1 MITKMKLPIRL
12 SFIIYSL
19 SFSMMLA
26 SCSDDS
32 KEMSDE
38 EWSEAR
44 HMGKAVG
51 NFTAE
56 EWYAGG
62 ELGTTMNVTQGC
74 YEDETPDSSLSV
86 MSRSFRHLST
96 DWALPMCESR
106 VSTVILAMVMAS
118 VSRSIMLSGAMA
130 ICWLSIILLMA

>member
-1 MITKMKLPIRL
+1 
-12 SFIIYSL
+12 
-19 SFSMMLA
+19 MMRSKNYHFLVMA
-26 SCSDDS
+26 ALLMGSAMTSCSDDNT
-32 KEMSDE
+32 EMSDE

-74 YEDETPDSSLSV
+74 YED
-86 MSRSFRHLST
+86 
-96 DWALPMCESR
+96 
-106 VSTVILAMVMAS
+106 
-118 VSRSIMLSGAMA
+118 
-130 ICWLSIILLMA
+130 